1 MFDDD
6 FYHQPTRQLNR
17 LHQTSRSSFQIETLC
32 FLFVFLS
39 HKSVRLAGFSIHTFW
54 QTGFL
59 NTGESRHLFAYFPS
73 IQTQFRIRFEPEALG
88 WHDHCTMTEFLRNI
102 YRQLFLY
109 YSKISRVTPPQL
121 NGFIVYHKTRVQKLV
136 PI

>member
-1 MFDDD
+1 MKIQSGHTDRRRRKKRLLRADA
-6 FYHQPTRQLNR
+6 RQHGRQNAR
-17 LHQTSRSSFQIETLC
+17 
-32 FLFVFLS
+32 LFVFLS